1 MPLARPGRAARIRLK
16 LARQRN
22 PSERI
27 EDRHVTGKAVSLRTR
42 DLGGVTTVSF
52 SGSGRFG
59 SAIAQLAA
67 DAGYDALLSPH
78 AGHTQRSCG
87 GWRPRGDRRD
97 HQSLSA
103 TVSKRSTSRRG
114 SCYRSRDLSSRSGT
128 RTRRPW
134 QALEVP
140 PARSASSHLV
150 ERAKLSVDLISR
162 RRYRARVGAGN
173 RGCGDRV

>member
-27 EDRHVTGKAVSLRTR
+27 EDKHVTGKAVSLRTR

-52 SGSGRFG
+52 IGSGRFG

-78 AGHTQRSCG
+78 AGQRVSTTSGRSSDSEPGQPHTAKL
-87 GWRPRGDRRD
+87 RR
-97 HQSLSA
+97 LA
-103 TVSKRSTSRRG
+103 TSR
-114 SCYRSRDLSSRSGT
+114 
-128 RTRRPW
+128 
-134 QALEVP
+134 
-140 PARSASSHLV
+140 
-150 ERAKLSVDLISR
+150 
-162 RRYRARVGAGN
+162 
-173 RGCGDRV
+173 